1 MSLALNEIVTA
12 ALALPPEE
20 RQILVERMEDS
31 LARVPI
37 LHQEEWKA
45 EVERR
50 IRDLEAGR
58 TKLIPAE
65 EVFAGIRASIE
76 QRRK

>member
-1 MSLALNEIVTA
+1 MSRALNEIVTA

-31 LARVPI
+31 LASIPI
-37 LHQEEWKA
+37 LHEEEWKA

-65 EVFAGIRASIE
+65 EVFAGIRASLE
-76 QRRK
+76 RKRQ